1 MIRTMSRLWQVDPGF
16 DPAHVLDLGAA
27 GSPAVHGAPQAVR
40 NGFAETMR
48 RLREVP
54 GVQRV
59 SVILGAMPMPMSGD
73 SELPYWVEGRPKPA
87 EQTQMDEA
95 LFYGID
101 PEYFAVMRIPLR
113 RGRLLGPQD
122 NERAACAIDVDE
134 ELARKAF
141 PGQDPLGQRL
151 NFALLP
157 MTLMRTRLR
166 RSGRSCTSRSASFP
180 TP

>member
-1 MIRTMSRLWQVDPGF
+1 MVVDVALALVLTTSAGLMIRTMSRLWQVDPGF
-16 DPAHVLDLGAA
+16 DPAHVLDLGVA

-101 PEYFAVMRIPLR
+101 PECWRAR
-113 RGRLLGPQD
+113 RS
-122 NERAACAIDVDE
+122 
-134 ELARKAF
+134 
-141 PGQDPLGQRL
+141 PG
-151 NFALLP
+151 
-157 MTLMRTRLR
+157 RTR
-166 RSGRSCTSRSASFP
+166 SGSA
-180 TP
+180 